1 MNRATSS
8 GNTPATL
15 WQRWRYVMVVVVLLT
30 AIVGVGWHV
39 YLEISEQAGQEQREK
54 TDSTAIGTAAALSHT
69 LNERFARYRRL
80 STDPAVVDAFA
91 SGDQAR
97 LRQLGDRF
105 AAAEPEVRGVRMV
118 PLGTREVDYSF
129 SPPLTYA
136 SLELLEDSEQ
146 TGETPLPEVQ
156 LSESKEGHIAVVGRV
171 TGPDGRLLGH
181 ALVGVDPSMLQK
193 VVTASAPATGYVE
206 LRQPV
211 AGAKPVILARQG
223 DASLAGG
230 SAISRK
236 IEGTGW
242 LMYYVPAVR
251 GARGA
256 LPLEGPW
263 LWAGLALVVVLA
275 AAVLVW
281 ALPRRR
287 PTIGEAP
294 AGAPARASA
303 RARVE
308 AQPPPREAPPGES
321 DEAAAPAVPE
331 GELTQVPLSIFRAYD
346 IRGVVG
352 ETLTPDLAE
361 VIGQAIGSEA
371 ERLGLP
377 MVCVGRDTR
386 SSSEALSE
394 ALCEGLAE
402 SGLEVI
408 DLGRVPTPIL
418 NYATH
423 YLETRSGVMVTG
435 SHNPPEY
442 NGFKVVLGGEALS
455 GDAIRSLRGRIESGE
470 LVTGMG
476 VVRAMDITAEYIR
489 ELTEDI
495 PVALGNPF
503 KLVIDCGNG
512 AAGEL
517 APRLFRALGHD
528 VVELDCGMSGDF
540 SRHDPDPSQPENLQ
554 ELIHAVQKGK
564 ADLGIAFD
572 GDGDRL
578 AVVDDKGQI
587 IWPDRLLMLYARDVL
602 ARNPGTKVVYD
613 VKCSA
618 RLGQYIREQG
628 GEPVMW
634 HTGYPLIRARMK
646 QEGALLA
653 GEMSGHIFVGDRW
666 YGIDDALYAAARLL
680 EILRD
685 TGGAPSKVF
694 AALPGG
700 VCTPE
705 LRVPM
710 AEGEPQRFME
720 RFAAEARFAG
730 AEVTVIDGV
739 RADFP
744 EGWGLV
750 RASNTTPNLVMRFEG
765 DNPGALARIQDVFR
779 QAVLTVERGLSL
791 PF

>member
-1 MNRATSS
+1 MRATSR
-8 GNTPATL
+8 GTTL
-15 WQRWRYVMVVVVLLT
+15 DTFWQRWRYVMVVVVVLT
-30 AIVGVGWHV
+30 AIVGVGWHL
-39 YLEISEQAGQEQREK
+39 YLALAEQTGRELREK
-54 TDSTAIGTAAALSHT
+54 TDSTVVDMAAVLSRT

-80 STDPAVVDAFA
+80 STDPAVVNAFA
-91 SGDQAR
+91 SGDQAL
-97 LRQLGDRF
+97 LRQLGERF
-105 AAAEPEVRGVRMV
+105 AAEDPEVQGVRMV
-118 PLGTREVDYSF
+118 PLGTQEVDYSS

-136 SLELLEDSEQ
+136 SLELLKDSEQ
-146 TGETPLPEVQ
+146 TGQTPQPEAQ
-156 LSESKEGHIAVVGRV
+156 LLESKEGHIAVVGRV

-181 ALVGVDPSMLQK
+181 ALVGVDPSMVQQ
-193 VVTASAPATGYVE
+193 VVTVSAPATGYVE

-211 AGAKPVILARQG
+211 AGAKTVILARHG

-236 IEGTGW
+236 IEGTRW
-242 LMYYVPAVR
+242 LMYYVPQVA
-251 GARGA
+251 GMGEA
-256 LPLEGPW
+256 LPLEGIW
-263 LWAGLALVVVLA
+263 LWTGLALFVLLA
-275 AAVLVW
+275 AGALVW

-287 PTIGEAP
+287 PSMGDAP
-294 AGAPARASA
+294 AGAPAPS
-303 RARVE
+303 RARTKVE
-308 AQPPPREAPPGES
+308 AQPSPREAPAGQSE
-321 DEAAAPAVPE
+321 EVAAPAVPE
-331 GELTQVPLSIFRAYD
+331 GEQVQVPRSIFRAYD

-361 VIGQAIGSEA
+361 AIGQAIGSEA
-371 ERLGLP
+371 DRLGLRV
-377 MVCVGRDTR
+377 VCVGRDTR
-386 SSSEALSE
+386 ASSEAFSE
-394 ALCEGLAE
+394 ALCEGLSEA
-402 SGLEVI
+402 GREVI
-408 DLGRVPTPIL
+408 DLGRVPTPML

-455 GDAIRSLRGRIESGE
+455 GDALLALRARIESGE

-489 ELTEDI
+489 EVTEDI

-503 KLVIDCGNG
+503 KLVIDCRNG
-512 AAGEL
+512 AAGEA

-528 VVELDCGMSGDF
+528 VVERYCGMSGDF
-540 SRHDPDPSQPENLQ
+540 SHHDPDTSQPENLQ
-554 ELIHAVQKGK
+554 ELVRAVQEEK

-578 AVVDDKGQI
+578 AVVDAKGQI

-602 ARNPGTKVVYD
+602 ARNPSTKVVYD
-613 VKCSA
+613 IKCSA

-634 HTGYPLIRARMK
+634 RTGYSLVGAKMK

-653 GEMSGHIFVGDRW
+653 GEMSGHVFIGDRW
-666 YGIDDALYAAARLL
+666 YGIDDGLYAAARLL

-685 TGGAPSKVF
+685 AGGAPADVF
-694 AALPGG
+694 AALPQGA
-700 VCTPE
+700 CTPE
-705 LRVPM
+705 LRVAM

-720 RFAAEARFAG
+720 RFAAAAGFAG
-730 AEVTVIDGV
+730 AEVTMIDGV

-744 EGWGLV
+744 KGWGLV
-750 RASNTTPNLVMRFEG
+750 RASNTTPTLVMRFEG
-765 DNPGALARIQDVFR
+765 DDSSALARIQDVFR
-779 QAVLTVERGLSL
+779 QALLKVDSGLSL